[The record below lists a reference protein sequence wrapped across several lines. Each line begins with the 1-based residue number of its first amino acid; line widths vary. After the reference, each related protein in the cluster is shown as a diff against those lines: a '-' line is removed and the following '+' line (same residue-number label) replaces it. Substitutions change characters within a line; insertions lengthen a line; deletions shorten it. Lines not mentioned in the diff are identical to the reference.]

1 MEQLITGGLEK
12 TFAVTGENKKTKIV
26 IVIIWLVI
34 SIVFLMILK
43 KMLNDMS
50 TSTGIISVS
59 VILFIIIQIVII
71 LQATQI

>member
-26 IVIIWLVI
+26 IVVVWLLI
-34 SIVFLMILK
+34 SMVFLLILNSI
-43 KMLNDMS
+43 LNDMS
-50 TSTGIISVS
+50 TSTISVS
-59 VILFIIIQIVII
+59 VFVIAFICIQVVII